1 MQRGISLAHKCLI
14 LFGCAATAILVG
26 ALIVPW
32 VGSVTLVREFQ
43 VEVASQL
50 ADAWLQDRIALG
62 TLRTVSTA
70 EGLDES
76 QLPSGVQLTWIP
88 AAAIDVQAEPDS
100 FVSRAWAAFT
110 AADGPTFLAHTVD
123 IDGAEAVYYAKPIT
137 ASRLRA
143 LGDPSVVDFSAGV
156 TSDGADP
163 VRGILVV
170 TRGTQFGAQLLERS
184 RTVLIVTGLIAALA
198 AIIVFWV
205 ILIRLIFSPVR
216 RLRRVM
222 DRIAKGDTSA
232 RAKIHTGDEFE
243 ALATGF
249 NEMLDRIEQ
258 TQDHLR
264 RMNESLDLKV
274 SELAEANIGLWESS
288 KFKSEFLANVSHE
301 LRTPLN
307 SIIGFAELLQE
318 YAREQGDERRLR
330 YLDNIVTSG
339 RGLLEMINELLDM
352 AKIEAGRLEVHLEP
366 TSVQDVIEGI
376 VRIMHPQAKKKSIDL
391 QVDVQG
397 DLPTV
402 QTDPGK
408 FQQILYNLL
417 SNAIKFTPDQG
428 RVVLFARKV
437 DNAST
442 PSIEVQVQ
450 DSGPGVPADL
460 QDVIFDKFRQI
471 ESGHT
476 KTHAGTGL
484 GLAICRELAELLH
497 AELSLSSPPGQGA
510 VFTLIVPEHPQATRR
525 RGLMETSTNE

>member
-50 ADAWLQDRIALG
+50 ADAWLQDRISLG

-100 FVSRAWAAFT
+100 FVSQAWRAFT
-110 AADGPTFLAHTVD
+110 SDEPPSFLARAIE

-143 LGDPSVVDFSAGV
+143 LGDPSVSDFSAGV
-156 TSDGADP
+156 TSDSADP

-170 TRGTQFGAQLLERS
+170 TRGTQFGAELLERS
-184 RTVLIVTGLIAALA
+184 RTVLIVTGLIAAMA
-198 AIIVFWV
+198 AIVVFWV
-205 ILIRLIFSPVR
+205 ILVRLIFSPVR
-216 RLRRVM
+216 RLRRVV
-222 DRIAKGDTSA
+222 DRIGKGDTSA

-249 NEMLDRIEQ
+249 NEMLDRIEE
-258 TQDHLR
+258 TQGHLR

-274 SELAEANIGLWESS
+274 SELAEVNIGLWESS

-318 YAREQGDERRLR
+318 SAREQGDERRLR

-366 TSVQDVIEGI
+366 TNVPDIIEGI
-376 VRIMHPQAKKKSIDL
+376 ARIMHPQAKKKSINL
-391 QVDVQG
+391 QLDMQR
-397 DLPTV
+397 DLPSV

-417 SNAIKFTPDQG
+417 SNAIKFTPEHG
-428 RVVLFARKV
+428 RVVIRAEHLGTPG
-437 DNAST
+437 T
-442 PSIEVQVQ
+442 PSIRVEVE
-450 DSGPGVPADL
+450 DSGPGVPEDL
-460 QDVIFDKFRQI
+460 HDVIFEKFRQI

-484 GLAICRELAELLH
+484 GLAICRELAEMLR
-497 AELSLSSPPGQGA
+497 AELSMSSPPGQGA
-510 VFTLIVPEHPQATRR
+510 VFTLIVPEQPEATRR
-525 RGLMETSTNE
+525 RGLMEAGANE